1 MTLRPQLV
9 GCACIA
15 VGFLAANQPSA
26 VSASD
31 CTVTSV
37 GFTPLNDLGAGF
49 YSPSGTPFQGGL
61 YPGGSNL
68 IPAAHGAIG
77 RSRALAIRALP
88 KYLLLSIGMSNTTQE
103 YCSAGGGLPCDA
115 WTFMGQSLADPR
127 VNTAQLRMVNGAAG
141 GQAASTWDSPT
152 DPNYDRVRDMVLAP
166 QGHTEAD
173 VYVIWVK
180 VANPGPTI
188 KLPNAGADAF
198 TLKSQTANILRSA
211 KIRYPNLLLAFVS
224 SRIYAGYAG
233 YPIPTASA
241 LNPEPY
247 AYESGFAMKWLIE
260 AQITQMSG
268 GPIDPI
274 AGDMNYNTVAPWV
287 AWGPYLW
294 ADGTTP
300 RSDGL
305 TYICT
310 NLDADGTHPSMTG
323 EQKVGTMLRN
333 FMLTDRAATPWFR
346 KCELADMNV
355 DGVWTTADIASFVT
369 TVLQPGFATAAQLC
383 AADCNEDGL
392 VNGRDVGPFV
402 KVLLGP

>member
-1 MTLRPQLV
+1 MSLRTHV
-9 GCACIA
+9 VRFTA
-15 VGFLAANQPSA
+15 VITVFLAGTHRVA
-26 VSASD
+26 ASD

-68 IPAAHGAIG
+68 IPVAHGAVG
-77 RSRALAIRALP
+77 RARALAIRTLP

-103 YCSAGGGLPCDA
+103 YCSASGGLPCDS
-115 WTFMGQSLADPR
+115 WTFVGQSLADSR
-127 VNTAQLRMVNGAAG
+127 VNTAQLRMVNGALG
-141 GQAASTWDSPT
+141 GQSAATWDSPT
-152 DPNYDRVRDMVLAP
+152 DPNYDRVRDTVLIP

-173 VYVIWVK
+173 VRIIWVK
-180 VANPGPTI
+180 VANPGPTV
-188 KLPNAGADAF
+188 KLPNAGAEAF
-198 TLKSQTANILRSA
+198 TLKAQTANILRSA
-211 KIRYPNLLLAFVS
+211 KTRYPNLQLAFVS

-233 YPIPTASA
+233 YPIPFVSPT
-241 LNPEPY
+241 NPEPY
-247 AYESGFAMKWLIE
+247 AYEGGFSMKWLIE
-260 AQITQMSG
+260 AQINQMSG

-274 AGDMNYNTVAPWV
+274 AGDLNYNTVAPWV

-305 TYICT
+305 TWTCG
-310 NLDADGTHPSMTG
+310 NLDSDGTHPAVTG

-369 TVLQPGFATAAQLC
+369 TVLQPGFATTAQLC

-392 VNGRDVGPFV
+392 VNGRDVSPFV

>member
-1 MTLRPQLV
+1 MTSRTHVVRLAALV
-9 GCACIA
+9 T
-15 VGFLAANQPSA
+15 VFLAGARFA
-26 VSASD
+26 AASD

-68 IPAAHGAIG
+68 IPAAHGTVG
-77 RSRALAIRALP
+77 RARALAIRTLP
-88 KYLLLSIGMSNTTQE
+88 KYVLLSIGMSNTTQE

-115 WTFMGQSLADPR
+115 WTFMGQSLADSR
-127 VNTAQLRMVNGAAG
+127 VNTAQLRMVNGALG
-141 GQAASTWDSPT
+141 GQAASTWDSPI

-166 QGHTEAD
+166 QGHVEAD
-173 VYVIWVK
+173 VRVLWIK
-180 VANPGPTI
+180 VANPGPTV
-188 KLPNAGADAF
+188 KLPNAGADAYV
-198 TLKSQTANILRSA
+198 LEAATANILRAA
-211 KIRYPNLLLAFVS
+211 KIRYPNATIAFVS

-233 YPIPTASA
+233 YPVPMFP

-247 AYESGFAMKWLIE
+247 AYENGFSMKWLIE
-260 AQITQMSG
+260 AQINQMSG

-274 AGDMNYNTVAPWV
+274 AGDMNYNTVVPWV

-294 ADGTTP
+294 ADGAMP

-305 TYICT
+305 MWNCG
-310 NLDADGTHPSMTG
+310 NLDSDGTHPAMTG

-333 FMLTDRAATPWFR
+333 FMLTDKAATPWFR

-355 DGVWTTADIASFVT
+355 DGVWTTSDIASFVT

-392 VNGRDVGPFV
+392 VNGRDVGAFV
-402 KVLLGP
+402 KVLLGS